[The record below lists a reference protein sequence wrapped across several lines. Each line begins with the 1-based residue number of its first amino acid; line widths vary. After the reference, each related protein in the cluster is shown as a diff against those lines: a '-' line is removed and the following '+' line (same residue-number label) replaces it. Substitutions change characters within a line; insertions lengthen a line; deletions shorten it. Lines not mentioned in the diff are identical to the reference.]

1 MWCPEIIGRESW
13 EWVETTFGTVRTFPP
28 QGGGVIWNRTQTLAL
43 GETDRPCYEIIVVV
57 VVVVE
62 SY

>member
-1 MWCPEIIGRESW
+1 MIGRDSW
-13 EWVETTFGTVRTFPP
+13 EWGETKYCLYNISPP
-28 QGGGVIWNRTQTLAL
+28 QGGGVIRNRIQTLAL

-57 VVVVE
+57 VVVVVVE